1 MKLSTKSRYGT
12 RALLEL
18 ALHNKEDGPV
28 LLRDIADKQQLPL
41 SYLEHIVSPLIG
53 GGIIRSTKGPG
64 GGISLTRDPKEIKL
78 SEVIKLLEGSIAP
91 VGCVDDPD
99 SCERSSFCVTRDVW
113 SELKEVLDKY
123 LGSMSL
129 QDLVERQGE
138 KSPTE
143 ETLCI

>member
-18 ALHNKEDGPV
+18 AFRKKDDGPM

-41 SYLEHIVSPLIG
+41 SYLEQIVAPLISG
-53 GGIIRSTKGPG
+53 GVIRSTKGPG
-64 GGISLTRDPKEIKL
+64 GGISLSREPKEVML

-99 SCERSSFCVTRDVW
+99 SCERSSFCVTRDIW

-129 QDLVERQGE
+129 QDLVDRQGE
-138 KSPTE
+138 KNPTDE
-143 ETLCI
+143 EFCI